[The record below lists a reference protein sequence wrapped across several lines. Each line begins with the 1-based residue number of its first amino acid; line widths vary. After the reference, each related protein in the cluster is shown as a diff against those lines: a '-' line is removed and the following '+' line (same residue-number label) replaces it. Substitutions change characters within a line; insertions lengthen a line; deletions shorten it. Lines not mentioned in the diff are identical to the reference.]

1 MAHDVQERV
10 LVRLAERH
18 VDAEALGK
26 RCKLLHRIVAVNVI
40 ALTVGELLLDDMAA
54 ITRRVDCHV
63 LRLRRNGALQH
74 RFQCIEVIVVL
85 EERKVVDEQ
94 NKLQRVRRKLIENFR
109 DRL

>member
-1 MAHDVQERV
+1 MQERV

-18 VDAEALGK
+18 VDAEALRK

-54 ITRRVDCHV
+54 ITRRVDYHV

-74 RFQCIEVIVVL
+74 RLQRIEVIVVL

-94 NKLQRVRRKLIENFR
+94 NKLQRVRRKLIENLR